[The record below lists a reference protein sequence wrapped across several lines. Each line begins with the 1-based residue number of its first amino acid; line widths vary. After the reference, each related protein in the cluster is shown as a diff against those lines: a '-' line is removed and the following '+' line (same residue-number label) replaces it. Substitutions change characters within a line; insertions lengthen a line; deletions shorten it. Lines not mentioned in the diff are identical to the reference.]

1 MFMVLH
7 RADPIY
13 SKSIGDLIFSALVGF
28 GPGSK
33 TSKFEDQSMFDSVEI
48 EAIKS
53 VPFTSNIGKGASLS
67 LPPCLR

>member
-1 MFMVLH
+1 MVLH

-13 SKSIGDLIFSALVGF
+13 SESIGDLIFSALVGF
-28 GPGSK
+28 RPSSK

-48 EAIKS
+48 EAIS